1 MIPLWWEILKNAK
14 LSGKAKGKSFDASK
28 IKINI
33 DDKDD
38 CKRELKKILSKALEM
53 NINRVANVRLD
64 KKFID
69 NELSEKRACEFV
81 KTLKYKLSLIHKLED
96 SIKFGV
102 GSYPSNYVKYDS
114 ITVRKLNGIAAESG
128 EKIEFVAVS
137 LVGGETKPTQFGA
150 FTFAKPEEY
159 DKWVNL
165 I

>member
-1 MIPLWWEILKNAK
+1 MIFLWWEILKNAK

-33 DDKDD
+33 DKND
-38 CKRELKKILSKALEM
+38 CKRELKEILSKALEM

-81 KTLKYKLSLIHKLED
+81 KILKELPLIHKLGR
-96 SIKFGV
+96 SIKFDV
-102 GSYPSNYVKYDS
+102 GSYPHNHVKYDK
-114 ITVRKLNGIAAESG
+114 ITVRKLNGIAANSG
-128 EKIEFVAVS
+128 EKIEFVEVS
-137 LVGGETKPTQFGA
+137 LVGGETKPTQFAG
-150 FTFAKPEEY
+150 FTFAKQEEY
-159 DKWVNL
+159 TKWVNS